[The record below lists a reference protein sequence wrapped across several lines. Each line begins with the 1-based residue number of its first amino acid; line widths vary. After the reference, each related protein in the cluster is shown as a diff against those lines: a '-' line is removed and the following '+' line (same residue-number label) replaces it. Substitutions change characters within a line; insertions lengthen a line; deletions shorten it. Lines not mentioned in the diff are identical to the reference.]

1 MDLKACACLKLNIF
15 CKMPNI
21 FQSGLGPQHLV
32 HHHPQYVCSIM
43 FGRPPPSPAPSR
55 PHLPHPGLST
65 PPPERHSFCLLCG
78 QRFLK
83 KHVKLLALHLQQQ
96 HPKKFSQVM
105 DTYFVSENKTS
116 LEPKQVKVKL
126 HHKYV
131 LWIPE
136 QKPNLDPF
144 ISFLAA
150 LH

>member
-1 MDLKACACLKLNIF
+1 MSMLWSWIFEGKTNNSVIRRHLFRQFLKVSYNKNY
-15 CKMPNI
+15 

-43 FGRPPPSPAPSR
+43 FGRPPPSPSPTR
-55 PHLPHPGLST
+55 LLPAGLST

-105 DTYFVSENKTS
+105 DTYFVPDNKPLIET
-116 LEPKQVKVKL
+116 KQVKL
-126 HHKYV
+126 SFFIR
-131 LWIPE
+131 LSRQNTWI
-136 QKPNLDPF
+136 
-144 ISFLAA
+144 
-150 LH
+150 H

>member
-131 LWIPE
+131 L
-136 QKPNLDPF
+136 
-144 ISFLAA
+144 
-150 LH
+150 